1 MLEQRRRDRLW
12 IGLIVAAVMLLGGL
26 VVGMAPRSASATD
39 RGIRN
44 PQSGVPSGPRNPQSA
59 NALVHG
65 RVLWKNSEDGVAGV
79 PVLLKDAASE
89 EMVMQSTT
97 DATGWYTLT
106 VGVGSWLLDIASTAQ
121 YYGYAQELTA
131 LPHGE
136 YVLDFVI
143 SPRPASDTPPT
154 PTPGVPP
161 TAPPGSTAP
170 GPTTPNPGTL
180 PANGQ
185 PTDPLVFGSLGLGAL
200 VIIGL
205 GLWLLRRSRGT

>member
-1 MLEQRRRDRLW
+1 MYRLW
-12 IGLIVAAVMLLGGL
+12 IGLAMAAGVILAGL
-26 VVGMAPRSASATD
+26 SVFVAPRASRAAD
-39 RGIRN
+39 SDYRN
-44 PQSGVPSGPRNPQSA
+44 PQSAIRNPPYA

-65 RVLWKNSEDGVAGV
+65 RVLWKNSEDVVAGV
-79 PVLLKDAASE
+79 PVLLKDAASQE
-89 EMVMQSTT
+89 AVMQSTT

-106 VGVGSWLLDIASTAQ
+106 VGVGSWLLDIPSTAA

-136 YVLDFVI
+136 YVLDFAI

-154 PTPGVPP
+154 PTPGSPATV
-161 TAPPGSTAP
+161 P
-170 GPTTPNPGTL
+170 GPGNTTPGPVPSGPGTL

-185 PTDPLVFGSLGLGAL
+185 PPDPLLFDGLGLGAL

-205 GLWLLRRSRGT
+205 GLLLLRRSRGARHGV